1 MSPSTYPI
9 NSIFSVVV
17 PIYKNHVF
25 DEAFFLLALLLLF
38 LLLLLLL
45 SLLLLLLFCIFTTI
59 CFHVAQRI

>member
-25 DEAFFLLALLLLF
+25 DKAFFLLVLLLLF
-38 LLLLLLL
+38 LLLLL

>member
-38 LLLLLLL
+38 LLLLL

>member
-38 LLLLLLL
+38 LLLLLSL
-45 SLLLLLLFCIFTTI
+45 LLLLLLFCIFTTI

>member
-38 LLLLLLL
+38 LLVLL

>member
-38 LLLLLLL
+38 LLLLL
-45 SLLLLLLFCIFTTI
+45 SLLLLLLFCIFFTI

>member
-38 LLLLLLL
+38 LLLLL

-59 CFHVAQRI
+59 CFHAAQRI

>member
-25 DEAFFLLALLLLF
+25 DEAFFLLVLLLLF
-38 LLLLLLL
+38 LLLLL